1 MKRLIMRKL
10 VMGIADA
17 TMEVD
22 GKEIYTA
29 TDLRV
34 GLFTSTADF

>member
-1 MKRLIMRKL
+1 
-10 VMGIADA
+10 MGIADA

-22 GKEIYTA
+22 GKQIYEA

-34 GLFTSTADF
+34 GLFTSTQDF

>member
-1 MKRLIMRKL
+1 

-17 TMEVD
+17 TLECD
-22 GKEIYTA
+22 GKIIYEA

-34 GLFTSTADF
+34 GLFISTDDF